1 MARKLKYIGYPRE
14 YTIVGI
20 SAVMQ
25 EFFTK
30 NFIKF
35 HGGTFYDAIS
45 VIKNGQYF
53 RFQVKGDN
61 DRLAKL
67 FLKRVNQDRINLA
80 KELSIFK
87 KLITGYNKLINLPIT
102 EYYSEIIIDFYKYY
116 RLLIKY
122 ANAAF
127 ETMDFIETLDKRKKN
142 KYKNWVIKIRYSAE
156 SIYKSGENEFI
167 PKFLNWLIKK
177 YKLNYS
183 VKLLKNVFFVEMEK
197 YISGKAALPNI
208 AELKKRQKL
217 FLVRQYPVDK
227 YQLLVGKIAQQ
238 KIKNL
243 GLFKKE
249 KLYKVEKFSGQ
260 IAYKGKVTGKVK
272 LIFRRSDMAKFKNNE
287 IIVSPMTE
295 PGYLPIMKKA
305 DAFITDEGGLLCHAA
320 IVARELKKPCI
331 IGTKIATR
339 VLRDGQLVEVDAN
352 RGIVKILKK

>member
-1 MARKLKYIGYPRE
+1 MAKKLKYIGFPRE
-14 YTIVGI
+14 YTMVGI

-35 HGGTFYDAIS
+35 YGGTLHDAIS
-45 VIKNGQYF
+45 VIKDGQYF

-61 DRLAKL
+61 ERLAKL
-67 FLKRVNQDRINLA
+67 FLERVNQGKINLA
-80 KELSIFK
+80 KEFLIFK
-87 KLITGYNKLINLPIT
+87 KLVTGYNKLINLPT
-102 EYYSEIIIDFYKYY
+102 EQYYPEIIIDFYKYY
-116 RLLIKY
+116 RRLIKY

-127 ETMDFIETLDKRKKN
+127 ETMDFIEALAKRKRN
-142 KYKNWVIKIRYSAE
+142 KYKNWVIKIRHGAE

-183 VKLLKNVFFVEMEK
+183 VELLKNVFFIEMEK
-197 YISGKAALPNI
+197 YVLGKAKLPDV
-208 AELKKRQKL
+208 AELKKRRRL
-217 FLVRQYPVDK
+217 FFVRQYPVDK

-243 GLFKKE
+243 GLFKQE
-249 KLYKVEKFSGQ
+249 KLPQVQEFSGQ
-260 IAYKGKVTGKVK
+260 IAYKGKVTGQVR
-272 LIFRRSDMAKFKNNE
+272 LIFRRSDMAKFKNKE

-305 DAFITDEGGLLCHAA
+305 SAFITDEGGLLCHAA
-320 IVARELKKPCI
+320 IVARELKKPCLI
-331 IGTKIATR
+331 STKIATK
-339 VLRDGQLVEVDAN
+339 VLKDGDLVEVDAVK
-352 RGIVKILKK
+352 GMVKILK